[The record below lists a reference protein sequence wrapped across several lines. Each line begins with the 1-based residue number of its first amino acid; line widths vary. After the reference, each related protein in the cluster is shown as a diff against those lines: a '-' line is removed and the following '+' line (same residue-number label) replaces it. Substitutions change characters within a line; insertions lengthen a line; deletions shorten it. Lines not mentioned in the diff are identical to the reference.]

1 MLRKS
6 LSRNLLEETTARLRS
21 RVEETRY
28 AAVKELSV
36 IKSADVLPHLMEAVG
51 DTSFRIREEALQGI
65 CSYPREVI
73 FPRLEDFLRDQE
85 HAYCRTAAM
94 EAFPRYGKE
103 ATPWLLGLL
112 KDGDEEVRMFSA
124 TILGDIGDPAAVEG
138 LIEALN
144 DPDDNVRHASAEGL
158 GKIGDARAVRPL
170 IDCLHQ
176 DFWIQYPAILALG
189 RIGDPSTIEHLLP
202 LLDDEMLRQAVI
214 ESLGQIGDVA
224 AIPALTGALS
234 CNDPTLRNDTIA
246 SLVNIQRMAKP
257 KGGCLPGIKHAL
269 RNGDLIEH
277 LLCSLQDGDPRI
289 RRNAVIALGWLKD
302 KRAVVPL
309 MALMTSYDLEE
320 YVVGALVSIGDGAVP
335 CLIEGLHN
343 PDPRIRACIIR
354 CIDWIGNR
362 EGIEACI
369 PCLKDEHMEVRNQA
383 AMAMAG
389 CLDLEAVEDGLF
401 EALSDPEQDM
411 RSLVAEIL
419 GRSSSERL
427 IDRLQPELFV
437 KDRSRRLLAI
447 NILGRLKNSRSRE
460 SLRGLLED
468 PSDEIRSAAYIA
480 LSTLT
485 HEGLSEELLAR
496 GIADASP
503 RVRRAVAS
511 SIAAETGTPLEGTL
525 LVLLGDQDQDVRLA
539 AIEALGRIGDPCC
552 ADDLV
557 RAFSDAPKH
566 LGLAILRA
574 MGNLRTAKSLHFLTG
589 FLKRHDPD
597 LKRIAI
603 ESLGRLKDKRSIP
616 DLIVAMD
623 DSDWNVRSAAVQAL
637 ARIGDRR
644 CAGALREKLKDP
656 DDIVRK
662 DIIHALGLLG
672 DQAAAHDLLPF
683 LHDEHVQDEVLKS
696 LERLGIPDPV
706 SFAEHFRRSN
716 ARLKCRLIALLGR
729 LRKPGIV
736 EFLTGIL
743 DEEFF
748 TVRCWIAK
756 ALGNLGDPRAIP
768 ALRRLRKEDPSEE
781 VRKEATAALKKL
793 GGRR

>member
-1 MLRKS
+1 MLRKPHTT
-6 LSRNLLEETTARLRS
+6 NLLEGAPARLRS

-28 AAVKELSV
+28 AAVKELSRIQSV
-36 IKSADVLPHLMEAVG
+36 DVLPHLLKAVG
-51 DTSFRIREEALQGI
+51 DTSLRIREEALQGI
-65 CSYPREVI
+65 CSFPQEVI
-73 FPRLEDFLRDQE
+73 FPRLEDLLRDQE
-85 HAYCRTAAM
+85 HAHFRTAAM

-124 TILGDIGDPAAVEG
+124 AILGDIRDPAAVED
-138 LIEALN
+138 LINALN

-176 DFWIQYPAILALG
+176 DFWIQYPAIIALG
-189 RIGDPSTIEHLLP
+189 RIGDPCAIEHLLP
-202 LLDDEMLRQAVI
+202 LLDDEMLRQAVV

-234 CNDPTLRNDTIA
+234 CNDPALRNDTIA

-277 LLCSLQDGDPRI
+277 LLRSLQDGDLEI

-302 KRAVVPL
+302 KRAVAPL
-309 MALMTSYDLEE
+309 VALMTSYDLEE

-335 CLIEGLHN
+335 CIIEGLHN

-362 EGIEACI
+362 QGVEACI
-369 PCLKDEHMEVRNQA
+369 PCLKDENIEVRNQA

-389 CLDLEAVEDGLF
+389 WLDLAAIEDGLF
-401 EALSDPEQDM
+401 ESLSDPEPEM

-419 GRSSSERL
+419 GRSSSKRL
-427 IDRLQPELFV
+427 VDRLLPELFV

-447 NILGRLKNSRSRE
+447 TILGRLKNPRTCSP
-460 SLRGLLED
+460 LKGLLED

-480 LSTLT
+480 LSSLT
-485 HEGLSEELLAR
+485 VKGLSEELLAR
-496 GIADASP
+496 GITDASP
-503 RVRRAVAS
+503 RVRKAVAS
-511 SIAAETGTPLEGTL
+511 SITAETGTPLEGTL

-552 ADDLV
+552 AEDLV
-557 RAFSDAPKH
+557 RAFSDTPKH

-574 MGNLRTAKSLHFLTG
+574 MGNLRTARSLRFLTG
-589 FLKRHDPD
+589 FLKRHDRD
-597 LKRIAI
+597 LKRVAI
-603 ESLGRLKDKRSIP
+603 ESLGMLKDKGSIP

-623 DSDWNVRSAAVQAL
+623 DCDWSIRSAAVQAL
-637 ARIGDRR
+637 AQIGDRR
-644 CAGALREKLKDP
+644 CSGALRKKLKDP

-662 DIIHALGLLG
+662 EAVRALGMLG
-672 DQAAAHDLLPF
+672 DQAAANALLPF
-683 LHDEHVQDEVLKS
+683 LHDEHVQDEVLNS
-696 LERLGIPDPV
+696 LETLGIPDLV
-706 SFAEHFRRSN
+706 AFAEHFRRSN

-729 LRKPGIV
+729 LREPGMV

-768 ALRRLRKEDPSEE
+768 PLRRLRKEDPSEE

-793 GGRR
+793 GDRR